1 MTDSPAPARRKRGRP
16 PAAPEDQATR
26 QALIRAG
33 MLHLTERGYG
43 AAAVDE
49 ILVAAGVT
57 KGSFYHHFPSKAAFG
72 AALIEAYGAYIL
84 TRLRRN
90 LDRADLAPLARLSA
104 FAADMEAS
112 IAAHDYRRGC
122 LVGNLGQE
130 MASVPEDF
138 RERLQSV
145 LAEWQAETA
154 QCLREALARGEIGPD
169 EDPEALASLF
179 WTGWEGAVMRARL
192 DRDPAPLR
200 QFIAAFLR
208 LVSMERPR

>member
-1 MTDSPAPARRKRGRP
+1 MNQAPAPARRRRGRP
-16 PAAPEDQATR
+16 PAAPEEQATR

-33 MLHLTERGYG
+33 LLHLTERGYG

-49 ILVAAGVT
+49 ILAAAGVT

-72 AALIEAYGAYIL
+72 AALIDAYGAYFL
-84 TRLRRN
+84 VRLRRN
-90 LDRADLAPLARLSA
+90 LDREDLAPLDRLAA
-104 FAADMEAS
+104 FAADMETSMAE
-112 IAAHDYRRGC
+112 HDYRRGC

-130 MASVPEDF
+130 MASVPEDY
-138 RERLQSV
+138 RARLQSV

-154 QCLREALARGEIGPD
+154 ACLREAQARGDIGPG
-169 EDPEALASLF
+169 EDPETLAALF

-192 DRDPAPLR
+192 DRGPAPLR
-200 QFIAAFLR
+200 LFIAAFLR